1 MRYEDERMESES
13 DSQES
18 ITFSLISP
26 PNDPI
31 VITWIKLR
39 KEYNH
44 NKRKARATRLLFD
57 FTHDRR
63 RWSSR
68 ADIRGFPYCVRRCV
82 LDPASEI
89 ILFQGNNHDG
99 NSLIHREVWCW
110 PPKLMPDY
118 FSSPA
123 RTQPA
128 VCGARKE
135 KWKYIH
141 NTVSE
146 MTFWFSSDHWNFFSV
161 ASRVLLFALLFLRER
176 EKVKSTNCCDK
187 IQWQNLSSLDNHR
200 TRCVVCCVIL
210 TRVSCFVSMWKKF
223 FPVKLSFWKIDK
235 HFLIIQIIMI
245 IISLHGFARLWWSEN
260 KCLSSKSVLY
270 WTAEIIIRCFCNGT
284 KDAINFLIPWMLE
297 LVFHMQI
304 FRATET
310 GQGRAGRFF
319 DDSHFSSLW
328 PAFEF
333 GATPPAAA
341 PESDMFN
348 QSDCLRCW
356 QATAQPRNE
365 ITWSV
370 SRAVEKFPRRL
381 FLSLASSTGFLVI
394 Q

>member
-1 MRYEDERMESES
+1 MM
-13 DSQES
+13 
-18 ITFSLISP
+18 
-26 PNDPI
+26 
-31 VITWIKLR
+31 
-39 KEYNH
+39 
-44 NKRKARATRLLFD
+44 ATLSFIEK
-57 FTHDRR
+57 
-63 RWSSR
+63 S
-68 ADIRGFPYCVRRCV
+68 G
-82 LDPASEI
+82 
-89 ILFQGNNHDG
+89 
-99 NSLIHREVWCW
+99 WCW

-123 RTQPA
+123 RT

-135 KWKYIH
+135 KWKYIYSIW
-141 NTVSE
+141 NDFLIF
-146 MTFWFSSDHWNFFSV
+146 FWSLKFLFSRFSP
-161 ASRVLLFALLFLRER
+161 SPLCPSFPSGRK
-176 EKVKSTNCCDK
+176 KVKSTNCCDK

-245 IISLHGFARLWWSEN
+245 IISFHGFAVCGGVKT

-270 WTAEIIIRCFCNGT
+270 WTAEIKRRLIRCFCNGT
-284 KDAINFLIPWMLE
+284 KDEINFLIPWMLE

-328 PAFEF
+328 PVYEF

-356 QATAQPRNE
+356 QATAQPWNE

-381 FLSLASSTGFLVI
+381 FLSLASSAGFLVI